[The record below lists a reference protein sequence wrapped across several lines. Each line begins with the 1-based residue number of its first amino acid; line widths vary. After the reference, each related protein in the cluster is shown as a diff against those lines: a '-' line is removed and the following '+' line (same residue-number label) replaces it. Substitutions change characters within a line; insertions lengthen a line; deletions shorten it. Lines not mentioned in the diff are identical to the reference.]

1 MSNYADLNP
10 VEESKFVNEHLK
22 IIFSIGMVFSKRD
35 QRRFDLI
42 LDYFNRHA
50 PSYIG
55 LPYETLTYEN
65 PIVQT
70 IETLYEIGNGNY
82 HLLMVLVN
90 PLNNK
95 PCDQPLT
102 SIDEIEELII
112 EFHQTW
118 GVRNPNIKAVGN
130 NFTRTDSMTHRYTG
144 PEFDEPKNPYY
155 QSLDMNRDGRQRQ
168 THYFDLYS
176 DLQTFRETEIEEI
189 EEKKRVKNK
198 SVTSKGGR
206 TNQEKKTLYYQMKQ
220 TELLP
225 DRVVRSRLDEGSGN
239 SGNYGYFM
247 KQNARDEI
255 QDPDGIYFN
264 LWDDFNN

>member
-1 MSNYADLNP
+1 
-10 VEESKFVNEHLK
+10 
-22 IIFSIGMVFSKRD
+22 
-35 QRRFDLI
+35 
-42 LDYFNRHA
+42 
-50 PSYIG
+50 
-55 LPYETLTYEN
+55 
-65 PIVQT
+65 
-70 IETLYEIGNGNY
+70 
-82 HLLMVLVN
+82 
-90 PLNNK
+90 
-95 PCDQPLT
+95 
-102 SIDEIEELII
+102 
-112 EFHQTW
+112 
-118 GVRNPNIKAVGN
+118 
-130 NFTRTDSMTHRYTG
+130 
-144 PEFDEPKNPYY
+144 
-155 QSLDMNRDGRQRQ
+155 MNRDGRQRQ